1 MPRTLRDSIV
11 LITGAS
17 AGIGRALAIEL
28 HRRGAKLALAAR
40 RLDRLE
46 MLVAELGGDHLTLKA
61 DVAIAADCVR
71 IVDQTVRHF
80 GRLDTLVCNA
90 GYGLVRRVHEMSEAE
105 LLAIFRTNVVGTNE
119 CIRAA
124 VSLIKQNEIQNG
136 YRGQIMIVSSAAARR
151 GLPFLGAY
159 AGTKAFQLSL
169 AEAARVELQADKIA
183 VTSVHP
189 VGTDSDFLTAAE
201 SLSGAKI
208 DVPGRRGMHQ
218 TAELVARKMADAIER
233 PRAELW
239 PHRMSR
245 YGLSLATLWPTLG
258 DRLMRKSLT
267 EIEAKQRA
275 EAAAKPL
282 SS

>member
-1 MPRTLRDSIV
+1 MPRHIRDSII

-46 MLVAELGGDHLTLKA
+46 LLNAELGGAHVCMKA
-61 DVAIAADCVR
+61 DVAEPSDCR
-71 IVDQTVRHF
+71 AIVERTIMHF
-80 GRLDTLVCNA
+80 GRLDTLVSNA
-90 GYGLVRRVHEMSEAE
+90 GYGLVRRVHEMTEAE
-105 LLAIFRTNVVGTNE
+105 LLAIFRTNVVGTVE

-124 VSLIKQNEIQNG
+124 VPEMKRQAIVDG

-151 GLPFLGAY
+151 GLPFFGAY

-169 AEAARVELQADKIA
+169 AEAARVELKADRIA

-189 VGTDSDFLTAAE
+189 VGTDSDFLASAE
-201 SLSGAKI
+201 SISGAPI
-208 DVPGRRGMHQ
+208 DTPGRRGMHQ
-218 TAELVARKMADAIER
+218 TAQTVARKMADAIAQ

-239 PHRMSR
+239 PHVRSR
-245 YGLSLATLWPTLG
+245 YALSLATLFPRVG
-258 DRLMRKSLT
+258 DRLMRKPLK
-267 EIEAKQRA
+267 EIEARQKEEKRGV
-275 EAAAKPL
+275 
-282 SS
+282 

>member
-1 MPRTLRDSIV
+1 MARPLRDSVI

-46 MLVAELGGDHLTLKA
+46 LLKAELGGDILCLKA
-61 DVAIAADCVR
+61 DVAVAADCHAIVHRTVKQYGR
-71 IVDQTVRHF
+71 I
-80 GRLDTLVCNA
+80 DTLVCNA

-105 LLAIFRTNVVGTNE
+105 LLAIFQTNVVGTTE

-124 VSLIKQNEIQNG
+124 VPLLKLNDVEHG
-136 YRGQIMIVSSAAARR
+136 YRGQIMVVSSAAARR
-151 GLPFLGAY
+151 GLPFFGAY
-159 AGTKAFQLSL
+159 AATKAAQLSL
-169 AEAARVELQADKIA
+169 AEAARVELRANRIA

-201 SLSGAKI
+201 TISAAKI
-208 DVPGRRGMHQ
+208 DTPGRRGMHQ
-218 TAELVARKMADAIER
+218 TAEVVAAKMADAIAR

-239 PHRMSR
+239 PHTMSR
-245 YGLSLATLWPTLG
+245 FGLSLATLWPTMG
-258 DRLMRKSLT
+258 DRLMRKSLK
-267 EIEAKQRA
+267 EIEARQAA
-275 EAAAKPL
+275 ERQG
-282 SS
+282 